1 MTIGKGLIDKM
12 RTSEKIAAKIPARS
26 GWVADLKKNKVLYLL
41 MIPVLAYY
49 AVFCYKPMLGAV
61 IAFQNYSPAL
71 GILKS
76 QWVGLNNFKDFFSNP
91 DFIRIFKNTI
101 IISMASLIFGFPAP
115 IILALLFNEIRNE
128 TFKRTA
134 QTISYLPHFISMV
147 VICGLIKQ
155 FVSNGGI
162 IHQIITSIGGE
173 QPGLLSNPK
182 AFVPIY
188 VISGIWQ
195 EIGWG
200 SIIYLATLSG
210 IDQALYEAARMD
222 GAGRFKQVIHVTIPG
237 IMPTIVTMLILRL
250 GQIFSIGYEKIILLY
265 NPSIYSTSDIIST
278 YVYRVGIANQSWS
291 YSTAVGLFN
300 SILNFILVVLANY
313 TSKHFTET
321 SLW

>member
-1 MTIGKGLIDKM
+1 M
-12 RTSEKIAAKIPARS
+12 RTSEKIAVKSSARS
-26 GWVADLKKNKVLYLL
+26 GWLADLKKNKVLYLL
-41 MIPVLAYY
+41 MIPVLVYY
-49 AVFCYKPMLGAV
+49 AIFCYKPMFGAI

-76 QWVGLNNFKDFFSNP
+76 QWVGLKNFEDFFSNP

-101 IISMASLIFGFPAP
+101 IISMTSLIFGFPAP

-128 TFKRTA
+128 AFKRTA

-162 IHQIITSIGGE
+162 IHQLITAIGGE

-188 VISGIWQ
+188 VISEIWQ

-200 SIIYLATLSG
+200 SIIYLAALSG

-222 GAGRFKQVIHVTIPG
+222 GAGRFKQVLHVTIPG
-237 IMPTIVTMLILRL
+237 ILPTIMTMLILRL

-265 NPSIYSTSDIIST
+265 NPSIYATSDIIST

-300 SILNFILVVLANY
+300 SVLNFILVILANY
-313 TSKHFTET
+313 TSKRFTET